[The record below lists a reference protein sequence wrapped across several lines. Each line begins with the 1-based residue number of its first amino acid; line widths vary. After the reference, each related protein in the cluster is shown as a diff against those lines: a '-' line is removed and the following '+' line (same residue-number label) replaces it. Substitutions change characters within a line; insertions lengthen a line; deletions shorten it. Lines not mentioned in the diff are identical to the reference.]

1 MNTKGYDNQINEW
14 IQGFLTDSGFNAY
27 GASVVNAAFWAI
39 CVLML
44 SYLTSKV
51 TKYYILKVVEK
62 IIRKT
67 KSKYDDYLIDRKVFQ
82 RLSLLAPAIV
92 IYLLSGF
99 VFHDFPVAGGVVR
112 NGALIYLVLVF
123 MWTLNALLNVVQDIY
138 NNLPF
143 AKERPIKGYIQVVQI
158 VVYFL
163 LSLVV
168 ISIIFDKNLTA
179 LFTGLGAVA
188 AILLL
193 IFKDTILGLV
203 AGIQLAANKMVRV
216 GDWISMPS
224 HNADGTVL
232 EITLNTVKIQN
243 WDQTIS
249 TVPTYALVSESFT
262 NWRGMEESGGRRIK
276 RAINIDMK
284 SVKFCSPE
292 MLAKYRKIHLLK
304 DYIEQKDAEIINYN
318 KSLEVDESVSVNGRR
333 MTNLGVFRHYLEAYL
348 QNHPKI
354 HNHMTFLIRHLEPSE
369 KGLPIE
375 IYVFSKDQEWA
386 NYEAIQAD
394 IFDHVLA
401 VIQEFELQVFQFPT
415 GSDLKPLLGD

>member
-1 MNTKGYDNQINEW
+1 MNTKGYDSQINDW
-14 IQGFLTDSGFNAY
+14 IQGILVDSGFNSY
-27 GASVVNAAFWAI
+27 GASIVNAAFWAI
-39 CVLML
+39 GVVLL
-44 SYLTSKV
+44 SFLTSKI
-51 TKYYILKVVEK
+51 TKYYILRVIEK

-67 KSKYDDYLIDRKVFQ
+67 KSKYDDYLIERNVFQ
-82 RLSLLAPAIV
+82 RLSQLAPAIV
-92 IYLLSGF
+92 IYLFSGL
-99 VFHDFPVAGGVVR
+99 VFHDFPSAGHVVK

-143 AKERPIKGYIQVVQI
+143 ANERPIKGYIQVIQI

-304 DYIEQKDAEIINYN
+304 DYIERKDEEIINYN
-318 KSLEVDESVSVNGRR
+318 KELGVDESVTVNGRR

-348 QNHPKI
+348 RNHPKV
-354 HNHMTFLIRHLEPSE
+354 HNDMTFLVRHLQSSE

-375 IYVFSKDQEWA
+375 IYVFSNDQAWA
-386 NYEAIQAD
+386 NYEALQAD

-401 VIQEFELQVFQFPT
+401 VIQEFELQVYQFPT
-415 GSDLKPLLGD
+415 GRDLQPLLAK